1 MFSSVFEGRSALKR
15 EDNDEERSSSFN
27 NKSICRH
34 HCDQMGPD
42 PDVVHRSKRN
52 VAVLPI
58 AAQITQMRF
67 S

>member
-1 MFSSVFEGRSALKR
+1 MFSSMFEGRSVLKR
-15 EDNDEERSSSFN
+15 EDNNEKTSSSFE

-34 HCDQMGPD
+34 HRDQMGPD

-52 VAVLPI
+52 VAVLPM

-67 S
+67 F